1 MQINF
6 PESGYTPRNLNVLL
20 HKALLDLEARH
31 AWLAEK
37 LGVNL
42 DTVHRWCV
50 DTDSKRHVDMPLARW
65 RQALN
70 LLEADR
76 NVMLSVL
83 QEKILDALRDT
94 NLVYT
99 PGSGL
104 LCLHCFYKGEGGWSI
119 IYKGAAPGNAAY
131 SAEKN
136 EYFVYIGIDS
146 DGLNWRNEYKES
158 LHARS
163 LDIDV
168 DEFME
173 KYYEKESYKTLRE
186 KFDVKIEASATQRH
200 IEENIKDW
208 ANEIMNAIGPKFDN
222 NEAIFDEI

>member
-6 PESGYTPRNLNVLL
+6 PESGYTPRNLNTLL
-20 HKALLDLEARH
+20 YKAFPDLEARRE
-31 AWLAEK
+31 WLAEK

-50 DTDSKRHVDMPLARW
+50 DMNSKGHVDMPLVRW

-76 NVMLSVL
+76 DVMLSVL
-83 QEKILDALRDT
+83 QDKILDALRDT

-99 PGSGL
+99 SGGGL
-104 LCLHCFYKGEGGWSI
+104 LCLRCFYKGEGDWSI
-119 IYKGAAPGNAAY
+119 IYEGAALGNAY
-131 SAEKN
+131 SGEKN

-146 DGLNWRNEYKES
+146 DGLNWKSEYAES
-158 LHARS
+158 LDARS

-173 KYYEKESYKTLRE
+173 KYYEKESYKKLRE

-208 ANEIMNAIGPKFDN
+208 ANEIMDAIGPKFDN
-222 NEAIFDEI
+222 HEAIFD